1 MGECAYYLKA
11 EFKDKKTATDVSIKL
26 NAFFSEASK
35 AYDFYQ
41 EAREGDP
48 KEFWQKFESQYPLVF
63 DYAKTLPG
71 YGKKSPQEVLSGNT
85 DFGQEEDNE
94 VRQADNV
101 LGWGAEVW
109 HMANWSPLATYIQT
123 HFGAVKCVWDTEE
136 NGCGSLDSLQLY
148 DWEEIVSDILK
159 HKELYSLLIGVND
172 DLDAM
177 LDIKMKGTK
186 HEKKSKKS

>member
-11 EFKDKKTATDVSIKL
+11 QFKDVKTATDVSIKL

-41 EAREGDP
+41 EAREGNP
-48 KEFWQKFESQYPLVF
+48 KEFWKTFESQYPLLF

-85 DFGQEEDNE
+85 DFGQEEDNV
-94 VRQADNV
+94 VRQADDT

-109 HMANWSPLATYIQT
+109 HMANWGPLATYIEKK
-123 HFGAVKCVWDTEE
+123 FGAVKVVTDTEE

-148 DWEEIVSDILK
+148 DYEAIVNHLLK
-159 HKELYSLLIGVND
+159 HKELFPLLIGVHD
-172 DLDAM
+172 DLDTM